1 MQKQGPS
8 LVRILTMVVFA
19 LSCFGLLLF
28 LWVSFGGSV
37 PLRPKAYEVNVN
49 FPEATTVAEAADVRI
64 SGVNVGK
71 VRKKEL
77 MKGATRTTVTLNIDP
92 RFAPLPKDT
101 RAILRQKTLLG
112 ETYVEL
118 TPGSGGSGDMKDGG
132 FVADAA
138 VEPTVELDEILRIF
152 DPETKAAFR
161 SWVKSSAGTIK
172 NGGGEDLNDALG
184 NFAKFAT
191 DGADVLGT
199 LDEQKVATRRLIKNT
214 GVVFGALNERKG
226 QLRSLI
232 ETSNNTFEALASQDE
247 ALAETFEVFPTFL
260 DESRTTLDRLERFSR
275 NTNPLVNDLKPVADD
290 LGPTVRDLGA
300 LAPDLETLFIRLKP
314 LIRVAQTDLPQAER
328 FLRGARPV
336 FRALHTFLP
345 ELNPI
350 LSYANFGQTQVSQ
363 FLSNGAAAIQ
373 YKLGEQPDGI
383 PRHTQA
389 QYGIIGPRGLGFQ
402 QRRPVYD
409 RGNAYVAPNAYV
421 RAQAMGIIESFD
433 CGPVGGRKR
442 DATDTPPND
451 MDNPP
456 CFVAPPSLWDG
467 KMYPNVNK
475 GKAPLRPNPKSVE
488 GTRPARP

>member
-37 PLRPKAYEVNVN
+37 PLRAKTYEVNVN

-71 VRKKEL
+71 VQKKEL
-77 MKGATRTTVTLNIDP
+77 MKGATRTRVTLNIDP

-101 RAILRQKTLLG
+101 HAILRQKTLLG

-118 TPGSGGSGDMKDGG
+118 TPGTPGSGDLADGG
-132 FVADAA
+132 TVADSA

-152 DPETKAAFR
+152 DPQTKAAFR
-161 SWVKSSAGTIK
+161 AWVKSGAASIK

-184 NFAKFAT
+184 NFSKFAT

-199 LDEQKVATRRLIKNT
+199 LDQQKVALRQLVKNT

-232 ETSNNTFEALASQDE
+232 TTSNNSFKALASQDD
-247 ALAETFEVFPTFL
+247 ALAETFAVFPTFL
-260 DESRTTLDRLERFSR
+260 DESRTTMDRLERFSR

-300 LAPDLETLFIRLKP
+300 LAPDLETLFRRLKP

-328 FLRGARPV
+328 FLRGARPL
-336 FRALHTFLP
+336 FKGLHTFLP

-350 LSYANFGQTQVSQ
+350 LSYANFGQTQLSQ
-363 FLSNGAAAIQ
+363 FLSNGSAAIH
-373 YKLGEQPDGI
+373 YKLGARPDGI

-389 QYGIIGPRGLGFQ
+389 QYGMIGPRSLGFQ
-402 QRRPVYD
+402 QTRPFWD

-421 RAQAMGIIESFD
+421 RAQAMGITESLD
-433 CGPVGGRKR
+433 CGPVGGTKR
-442 DATDTPPND
+442 DASDTPAEP
-451 MDNPP
+451 DNPP

-467 KMYPNVNK
+467 GMYPTISK
-475 GKAPLRPNPKSVE
+475 GENPLRPNPKSVE